1 MPLAVAFSTT
11 GGYGGQPADANG
23 APWVDANAG
32 VTPNGLAFVPGAPP
46 ANAISPVA
54 TAGYAAVPMAV
65 LSAMLAELR
74 VLNDLTNRNTLNYDL
89 NELRADVASG
99 VTGGALP

>member
-11 GGYGGQPADANG
+11 GGYGTQPADANG
-23 APWVDANAG
+23 APWVDPNAG
-32 VTPNGLAFVPGAPP
+32 ITPNGVVYVPGATP
-46 ANAISPVA
+46 ANATAPVA
-54 TAGYAAVPMAV
+54 SSGYVPVSMAV
-65 LSAMLAELR
+65 LSAVLAELR

-99 VTGGALP
+99 VTGGVLP